1 MKTSWRDHRPHA
13 VGNLVFRVLTIL
25 GFGLGVLGA
34 ALLRTPGSPT
44 CDIQQGACLARLLR
58 FEALYHVA
66 PPVAGLIAG
75 AVIGSW
81 IGTAVLRHLRR
92 ARTA

>member
-13 VGNLVFRVLTIL
+13 VANLLFRIIATT
-25 GFGLGVLGA
+25 GFGLGVLYAG
-34 ALLRTPGSPT
+34 LRPTPGSPD
-44 CDIQQGACLARLLR
+44 CDIEKAACMARLVR
-58 FEALYHVA
+58 YEALYHVG
-66 PPVAGLIAG
+66 PPVAGLIVG

-81 IGTAVLRHLRR
+81 VGTAVLRHMRR